1 MILASFD
8 QRDKPPEVKKMKTGL
23 MALAFGT
30 LSIVAEKLPAIEKA
44 EYLVVQKSG
53 DIELRDYS
61 PSIVAET
68 LVKDDFEDAGS
79 KAFKKLFKYISGDN
93 TTQDKIAMTSPVTQ
107 EKRSEKIAM
116 TSPVGQRPTT
126 EGWAVSFMMPAS
138 YTMDTIPSPTDPQV
152 VIREIPAYRA
162 AVIQY
167 SGRWTEKNFQEHL
180 ALLQDWIVKSE
191 IRAAGEPVWARYD
204 PPFKP
209 WFMRRNEI
217 LIPVQ

>member
-1 MILASFD
+1 
-8 QRDKPPEVKKMKTGL
+8 MKTGL

-30 LSIVAEKLPAIEKA
+30 LAIVAERLPAIEEA

-68 LVKDDFEDAGS
+68 LVQEDFEDAGS
-79 KAFKKLFKYISGDN
+79 TAFKKLFKYISGAN
-93 TTQDKIAMTSPVTQ
+93 TAQDKIVMTSPVSQ

-180 ALLQDWIVKSE
+180 ALLQNWIVKSE
-191 IRAAGEPVWARYD
+191 IRVAGEPVWARYD

>member
-1 MILASFD
+1 M
-8 QRDKPPEVKKMKTGL
+8 KKGL

-30 LSIVAEKLPAIEKA
+30 LAIVAERLPAIEEA

-79 KAFKKLFKYISGDN
+79 KAFKKLFKYISGAN
-93 TTQDKIAMTSPVTQ
+93 TAQDKIAMTSPVAQ
-107 EKRSEKIAM
+107 EKRPEKIAM
-116 TSPVGQRPTT
+116 TSPVGQRAAT

-180 ALLQDWIVKSE
+180 ALLQDWMVKSE

-217 LIPVQ
+217 LIPVQQQ

>member
-1 MILASFD
+1 
-8 QRDKPPEVKKMKTGL
+8 MKTGL

-30 LSIVAEKLPAIEKA
+30 LAVVAEKLPAIEEA
-44 EYLVVQKSG
+44 DYQVIQKSG
-53 DIELRDYS
+53 DIELRDYA

-68 LVKDDFEDAGS
+68 LVRDDFEGAGS
-79 KAFKKLFKYISGDN
+79 TAFRKLFKYISGDN
-93 TTQDKIAMTSPVTQ
+93 TAQDKIEMTSPVTQ

-116 TSPVGQRPTT
+116 TSPVGQRPTS
-126 EGWAVSFMMPAS
+126 EGWAVSFMMPAV

-162 AVIQY
+162 AVIRY
-167 SGRWTEKNFQEHL
+167 SGRWTEKNYKEQL
-180 ALLQDWIVKSE
+180 ALLQDWILVGDMQ
-191 IRAAGEPVWARYD
+191 ATGEPLWARYD